1 MSYRC
6 LSFDLLGWHLEI
18 SYEGQ
23 LDQSWWVRTILRD
36 PCLHSVLATVANLL
50 LFPLAHTLTFDDNGY
65 PKTTRRVILPTLLL
79 NQTSSEFRFSC
90 GNIHGVVNVS
100 LVSTPKD
107 TPYTSCL
114 DFLSLS
120 IQIFLLPGPWPAS
133 TAIHIAHMP
142 LYFLRLGYFSQTKY
156 W

>member
-1 MSYRC
+1 MSQFWSPW
-6 LSFDLLGWHLEI
+6 LALGDFVW
-18 SYEGQ
+18 GAA
-23 LDQSWWVRTILRD
+23 R
-36 PCLHSVLATVANLL
+36 SVLMSAD
-50 LFPLAHTLTFDDNGY
+50 HTER
-65 PKTTRRVILPTLLL
+65 PMPTLRPGHGGQSTAVSACPYSDIWWQWLTKD
-79 NQTSSEFRFSC
+79 NQESYSPYFIVEPNLFWVQIFLR
-90 GNIHGVVNVS
+90 NIHGVVNGS
-100 LVSTPKD
+100 LVCTPKD

-120 IQIFLLPGPWPAS
+120 IQVILLPGPWPAS